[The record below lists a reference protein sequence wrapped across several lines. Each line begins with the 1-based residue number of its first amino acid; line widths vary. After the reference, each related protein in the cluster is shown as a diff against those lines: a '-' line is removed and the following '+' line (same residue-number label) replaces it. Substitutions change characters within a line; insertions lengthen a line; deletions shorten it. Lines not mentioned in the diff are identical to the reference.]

1 MSKFLLVLDPGHG
14 GTDPGAT
21 GNGLVEKTLTLD
33 ICKRAEE
40 YIKKNY
46 PDIQCKLTRHKDQ
59 FIELRDRTAYAN
71 GSKADALISV
81 HINSAGS
88 PAANGFESFVYTTD
102 GDGSKSV
109 TLQKKLH
116 SALARLWTSK
126 GRKDRGQK
134 KANFHMV
141 REFKGAAVLLEFG
154 FVVNK
159 QDASLL
165 KQEEFLQAN
174 AEALADAVSA
184 YFGVTKS
191 VTKPNAP
198 EVVAG
203 IYRVFIDGKQVAA
216 YSQLSNLVAEV
227 EKAAK
232 AGKSSVK
239 LELVK

>member
-21 GNGLVEKTLTLD
+21 GNGLVEKVLTLE
-33 ICKRAEE
+33 ICKLADK
-40 YIKKNY
+40 YIAKNY
-46 PDIQCKLTRHKDQ
+46 PEIECQLTRYKDT
-59 FIELRDRTAYAN
+59 FVELKDRTIYAN
-71 GSKADALISV
+71 GRKADALISV
-81 HINSAGS
+81 HINSAGDS
-88 PAANGFESFVYTTD
+88 AANGFESFVYTTD
-102 GDGSKSV
+102 GEGSKSV
-109 TLQKKLH
+109 ALQKKLH
-116 SALARLWTSK
+116 FTLARLWTSK

-159 QDASLL
+159 KDAELL
-165 KQEEFLQAN
+165 KQQAFLQAN
-174 AEALADAVSA
+174 AEALADAAAA

-191 VTKPNAP
+191 VTLPGKP
-198 EVVAG
+198 EGSAG
-203 IYRVFIDGKQVAA
+203 VYRVHVDGKQIAA
-216 YSQLSNLVAEV
+216 YSHIPNLVAEV

-232 AGKSSVK
+232 AGKKEVK